1 MDLFYT
7 QEKARIEL
15 EQQLAGRNMALLY
28 GNSGTGKTSLVK
40 FYSNG
45 RHEDEVIFTEYSN
58 SSYRNSSMLTFKLAL
73 NRANIKNIGG
83 HEDLLLGAV
92 AQDIPMAKHSLA
104 YVINRFKNKNL
115 NKFEAEYFDIFN
127 EQEKSIIMKLS
138 SISKKNPLLLIFD
151 NYHWANINDI
161 NFVSN
166 LFAICNNQELFHNPV
181 RVILVV
187 TVNQNENP
195 DFNLQNLLDIV
206 PSVNLNRIAV
216 ERYGE
221 ILNGMGLE
229 EGISDKATEAI
240 YSLTSGHLELT
251 KRVVDY
257 INTQGSSFFNTT
269 GDMEEKAINMMA
281 DIFDRMINFS
291 FKDKHDTIDIL
302 EVASVIGNIFNRYE
316 LKALTQEEL
325 FLIEKQLSHAAG
337 EHFIEMANDK
347 AQFIHPIIRE
357 LFYKKLDDKRYSY
370 HKKYAAELKTLKPT
384 EHLER
389 AYHLEKC
396 REEAAA
402 LQESIAAYIF
412 SLLSQTHFPESV
424 YQKIIDQIKRQRLE
438 NYFINMKQAFQ
449 CYLSGQVEESI
460 RYLEHIDEI
469 DITTEFYIS
478 LKDYLYA
485 RNLLLYKYDTESF
498 IQSAELLER
507 AKQCFYQQ
515 QEFELYISSLMVL
528 LNIYAYKLCDIGAA
542 KTTDRQ
548 IIDLFQRELYGYIDP
563 KMDDYRYEYKRKS
576 CSISTPEIACK
587 KTSEALEHFK
597 HSDNVMELY
606 KSACDH
612 SATCIFLGK
621 FHEALEALEICGQT
635 VEGYSILSF
644 PETFKPQNNYIL
656 ASLYSDPPAF
666 WEQMDE
672 AIQAYRQI
680 LIHNPYITKII
691 DVNYAGL
698 LLLDNQLDEAE
709 CILNQLK
716 VSLSE
721 YKSVFYTTFLYGNL
735 SSLYILRRNYEKA
748 LEYTYLAEEH
758 LNEWGKEVRKFYKKQ
773 MDLLR
778 RIALDKEQLTPH
790 QLFMRPAEIL
800 PEYLGTTW
808 KFIGHGVL
816 FSELLFY
823 TT

>member
-1 MDLFYT
+1 MELFYT

-15 EQQLAGRNMALLY
+15 ERQLADRNIALLY

-40 FYSNG
+40 FYSNEHHKG
-45 RHEDEVIFTEYSN
+45 EVIFTEYSN

-73 NRANIKNIGG
+73 NKANIKNIDRPD
-83 HEDLLLGAV
+83 DLLLGAV
-92 AQDIPMAKHSLA
+92 AQDLPVAKHSLA
-104 YVINRFKNKNL
+104 YVISRFKNKNL
-115 NKFEAEYFDIFN
+115 NKFEAEYFDVFN
-127 EQEKSIIMKLS
+127 EKEKSIIMKLS
-138 SISKKNPLLLIFD
+138 SISKKNPLLLVFD

-166 LFAICNNQELFHNPV
+166 LFAICNNPELFHNPL
-181 RVILVV
+181 RIILVV

-195 DFNLQNLLDIV
+195 DFNLHNLLDIV

-216 ERYGE
+216 NHYEE
-221 ILNGMGLE
+221 ILNRMGLE
-229 EGISDKATEAI
+229 ERIPDKSAEAI

-251 KRVVDY
+251 KQVVDY
-257 INTQGSSFFNTT
+257 INIQGSSFFNATR
-269 GDMEEKAINMMA
+269 DMEEKAINMMA

-291 FKDKHDTIDIL
+291 FKDKQDTIDIL
-302 EVASVIGNIFNRYE
+302 EIASVIGNIFNRYE

-337 EHFIEMANDK
+337 EHFIEMTNDK

-357 LFYKKLDDKRYSY
+357 PFYKKLDDKRYSY
-370 HKKYAAELKTLKPT
+370 HKKYAAELKILKPS

-396 REEAAA
+396 KEEAAA
-402 LQESIAAYIF
+402 LQESIVAYFF

-424 YQKIIDQIKRQRLE
+424 YQKIIDQIKRHRLE
-438 NYFINMKQAFQ
+438 NYFINMEQAFR
-449 CYLSGQVEESI
+449 CYLSGQVDESI
-460 RYLEHIDEI
+460 GYLECIDEI

-478 LKDYLYA
+478 LKNYLYA
-485 RNLLLYKYDTESF
+485 RNLLLYRYDTGSF
-498 IQSAELLER
+498 IQSAELLES
-507 AKQCFYQQ
+507 AKQCFYRQ

-528 LNIYAYKLCDIGAA
+528 LNIYAYKLCDIGVA
-542 KTTDRQ
+542 KTINQQ
-548 IIDLFQRELYGYIDP
+548 IVDLFHQDLYGYIDP

-576 CSISTPEIACK
+576 CSISTPEIAYK
-587 KTSEALEHFK
+587 KTSEAMEYFK

-621 FHEALEALEICGQT
+621 FREALEALEICGQT
-635 VEGYSILSF
+635 VEDYSILSF
-644 PETFKPQNNYIL
+644 IETFKPQNNYIL

-666 WEQMDE
+666 LEQMDD

-680 LIHNPYITKII
+680 LEHNPYITKII
-691 DVNYAGL
+691 DVNFAGL
-698 LLLDNQLDEAE
+698 LLLNGQLDEAE
-709 CILNQLK
+709 CVLNQLK
-716 VSLSE
+716 ISLSE
-721 YKSVFYTTFLYGNL
+721 YNSVFYTTFLYGNL
-735 SSLYILRRNYEKA
+735 SSLHILRQNYEEA

-758 LNEWGKEVRKFYKKQ
+758 FNEWGEEVRKFYKKQ

-778 RIALDKEQLTPH
+778 QIAQDKEQLTPY
-790 QLFMRPAEIL
+790 QLFLRPAEIL

>member
-7 QEKARIEL
+7 QEKAKLEL
-15 EQQLAGRNMALLY
+15 EQKLFDRNIVMLY

-40 FYSNG
+40 FYSNEC
-45 RHEDEVIFTEYSN
+45 HECKVVFTEYSN

-73 NRANIKNIGG
+73 NKANIKNIGVY
-83 HEDLLLGAV
+83 EEPLLGAV
-92 AQDIPMAKHSLA
+92 AQDLPVGQNSLT

-115 NKFEAEYFDIFN
+115 TKLEAEYFDIFN
-127 EQEKSIIMKLS
+127 EKEKSIIMKLS
-138 SISKKNPLLLIFD
+138 SISKKHPLLLVFD

-166 LFAICNNQELFHNPV
+166 LFKICNNQELFYNPV
-181 RVILVV
+181 RIILVA

-195 DFNLQNLLDIV
+195 DFNLQNLLDVV
-206 PSVNLNRIAV
+206 PGVNLNRIAV

-221 ILNGMGLE
+221 ILNEMGLE
-229 EGISDKATEAI
+229 EGVSDKLPEAI
-240 YSLTSGHLELT
+240 YSLTSGNLELT

-257 INTQGSSFFNTT
+257 INTQGNSFFNTA
-269 GDMEEKAINMMA
+269 GNVEEQAINMMA

-291 FKDKHDTIDIL
+291 FKDKQETINIL
-302 EVASVIGNIFNRYE
+302 EIASVIGNIFNRYE

-325 FLIEKQLSHAAG
+325 FLIENQLSHAVG
-337 EHFIEMANDK
+337 EHFIEMTDDK

-370 HKKYAAELKTLKPT
+370 HKKYAAELKILKPS

-396 REEAAA
+396 KEEVAA
-402 LQESIAAYIF
+402 LQESIVAYLF
-412 SLLSQTHFPESV
+412 SLLSQTRFPESV
-424 YQKIIDQIKRQRLE
+424 YRQITEQIRRQKLE
-438 NYFINMKQAFQ
+438 QYFINMEQAFK
-449 CYLSGQVEESI
+449 CYLSGRVKESI
-460 RYLEHIDEI
+460 GYLERIDEI

-478 LKDYLYA
+478 LKNYLYA

-498 IQSAELLER
+498 LQSAELLEH

-515 QEFELYISSLMVL
+515 QEFELYISSLMIL
-528 LNIYAYKLCDIGAA
+528 LNIYAYKLCDIGSA
-542 KTTDRQ
+542 KSTERQ
-548 IIDLFQRELYGYIDP
+548 IIDLFHKELNGCIDP
-563 KMDDYRYEYKRKS
+563 KMEDYRYEYKRKS

-587 KTSEALEHFK
+587 RTSEALEHFK
-597 HSDNVMELY
+597 RSDNVMELY

-621 FHEALEALEICGQT
+621 FHEALEALEICGQII
-635 VEGYSILSF
+635 EDYGILSF
-644 PETFKPQNNYIL
+644 QETFKPQNNYIL
-656 ASLYSDPPAF
+656 ASLYSDPSAF
-666 WEQMDE
+666 WEQIED
-672 AIQAYRQI
+672 AIKAYRQI
-680 LIHNPYITKII
+680 REHNPYITKII
-691 DVNYAGL
+691 DVNFAGL
-698 LLLDNQLDEAE
+698 LILNNQLDEAE

-735 SSLYILRRNYEKA
+735 ASLHILRQNYDKA
-748 LEYTYLAEEH
+748 LEYTCLAEEH
-758 LNEWGKEVRKFYKKQ
+758 INEWGEEVREFYKKQ
-773 MDLLR
+773 LDLLTQ
-778 RIALDKEQLTPH
+778 IAQNKEQLTPY

-808 KFIGHGVL
+808 KFIGHGAL

>member
-1 MDLFYT
+1 MNLFYT

-15 EQQLAGRNMALLY
+15 KQQLADSNIALLY
-28 GNSGTGKTSLVK
+28 GSSGTGKTSLVK
-40 FYSNG
+40 FYSS
-45 RHEDEVIFTEYSN
+45 ECYESEVVFTEYSN
-58 SSYRNSSMLTFKLAL
+58 SSFRDSSMRTFKLAL

-83 HEDLLLGAV
+83 HEELLLNA
-92 AQDIPMAKHSLA
+92 ATQDLPVAKHSLY

-127 EQEKSIIMKLS
+127 EKEKSIIMKLS
-138 SISKKNPLLLIFD
+138 SISKKNPLLLVFD

-161 NFVSN
+161 NFVRN
-166 LFAICNNQELFHNPV
+166 LFEICNNHEFFHNPV
-181 RVILVV
+181 RIILTV

-229 EGISDKATEAI
+229 EKVSDKATETI

-257 INTQGSSFFNTT
+257 INIQGSSFFNET

-281 DIFDRMINFS
+281 DIFDRMIDFS
-291 FKDKHDTIDIL
+291 LKDKQDTIDIL
-302 EVASVIGNIFNRYE
+302 EIASVIGNIFDKYD

-325 FLIEKQLSHAAG
+325 FLIEEQLSHAAG
-337 EHFIEMANDK
+337 KHFIEMTNDK
-347 AQFIHPIIRE
+347 IQFIHPIIRE
-357 LFYKKLDDKRYSY
+357 LFYKKLDDKRYTY
-370 HKKYAAELKTLKPT
+370 HKKYAAKLKFLKPS

-396 REEAAA
+396 KEEAAA
-402 LQESIAAYIF
+402 LQEFIVAYLF

-424 YQKIIDQIKRQRLE
+424 YQKITDQIKRQRLE
-438 NYFINMKQAFQ
+438 NYFITMEQAFR
-449 CYLSGQVEESI
+449 CYLSGQVAESI
-460 RYLEHIDEI
+460 GYLKQIDEI

-485 RNLLLYKYDTESF
+485 RNLLLYKYDTKSF
-498 IQSAELLER
+498 IQSAELLES

-542 KTTDRQ
+542 KATDRQ
-548 IIDLFQRELYGYIDP
+548 IIDLFQRELYGCFDP
-563 KMDDYRYEYKRKS
+563 KIDDYRYEYKRKS

-587 KTSEALEHFK
+587 KTSEALKYFER
-597 HSDNVMELY
+597 SDNVMELY
-606 KSACDH
+606 KSASDH

-621 FHEALEALEICGQT
+621 FDEALEALEICGQT
-635 VEGYSILSF
+635 VEDYSILSF
-644 PETFKPQNNYIL
+644 LETFKPQNNYIL
-656 ASLYSDPPAF
+656 ASLYSNPLAF
-666 WEQMDE
+666 WEQLDE

-680 LIHNPYITKII
+680 LAHNPYITKII
-691 DVNYAGL
+691 DVNFAGL
-698 LLLDNQLDEAE
+698 LLLNNQLDEAE

-716 VSLSE
+716 ISLSE

-758 LNEWGKEVRKFYKKQ
+758 LNEWGEEVRKFYKKQ

-778 RIALDKEQLTPH
+778 QIAQDKEQLTPY
-790 QLFMRPAEIL
+790 QLFMRPAEML